1 MNTKIY
7 EKTRWE
13 NIYRHKTNKNYV
25 IRFNGKIGTS
35 ISKDERGNKIYDSET
50 ARKIRDNQIIIEKKH
65 KEIKH
70 KETFDDLWDK
80 YIEACKY
87 VKKQAYNTII
97 RKTKAYDR
105 YIKGKINIPINKI
118 NKDYWAKFIDQLQCS
133 NKQKNNLIKT
143 IKAFLNWCIEENIVM
158 YNEISKIKKYKETK
172 IEMKY
177 WTINEIMHFFTTMEQ
192 LINDSSDITFKR
204 QALMIQTLVT
214 IGFSLG
220 DRIGETRA
228 LTYKS
233 INKTQMTIDIKHS
246 INYDTK
252 SDSFLSDTKNSH
264 SQREVSI
271 TQKVIDQISKYKDF
285 LINEMKYPVEDN
297 SLIFFNYETKKPYSD
312 VTLRKQFHRFC
323 DLCGVTKI
331 RLYDLRHTYVATMM
345 AEGKQL
351 YQISSRIGHS
361 NYSTTINKY
370 GHLSYEIKKE
380 IANTTDKYL

>member
-177 WTINEIMHFFTTMEQ
+177 WTINEIMHFFTTIEQ

>member
-177 WTINEIMHFFTTMEQ
+177 WTINEIMHFFTTIEQ
-192 LINDSSDITFKR
+192 LINDSSGITFKR

>member
-177 WTINEIMHFFTTMEQ
+177 WTINEIIHFFTTIEQ

>member
-1 MNTKIY
+1 
-7 EKTRWE
+7 
-13 NIYRHKTNKNYV
+13 
-25 IRFNGKIGTS
+25 
-35 ISKDERGNKIYDSET
+35 
-50 ARKIRDNQIIIEKKH
+50 
-65 KEIKH
+65 
-70 KETFDDLWDK
+70 
-80 YIEACKY
+80 
-87 VKKQAYNTII
+87 
-97 RKTKAYDR
+97 
-105 YIKGKINIPINKI
+105 
-118 NKDYWAKFIDQLQCS
+118 
-133 NKQKNNLIKT
+133 
-143 IKAFLNWCIEENIVM
+143 
-158 YNEISKIKKYKETK
+158 
-172 IEMKY
+172 
-177 WTINEIMHFFTTMEQ
+177 
-192 LINDSSDITFKR
+192 
-204 QALMIQTLVT
+204 
-214 IGFSLG
+214 
-220 DRIGETRA
+220 
-228 LTYKS
+228 
-233 INKTQMTIDIKHS
+233 MTIDIKHS

>member
-70 KETFDDLWDK
+70 KQTFDDLWDK

-177 WTINEIMHFFTTMEQ
+177 WTINEIMHFFTTIEQ

-370 GHLSYEIKKE
+370 GHLSY
-380 IANTTDKYL
+380 

>member
-7 EKTRWE
+7 EKTRWQ

-25 IRFNGKIGTS
+25 IRFNGKVGTS

-50 ARKIRDNQIIIEKKH
+50 ARKIRDNQIIIEKKR

-80 YIEACKY
+80 YIDACKY
-87 VKKQAYNTII
+87 VKKQAYNTIT
-97 RKTKAYDR
+97 RKSKAYNR
-105 YIKGKINIPINKI
+105 YIKGKISVPINKI
-118 NKDYWAKFIDQLQCS
+118 NKEYWAKFIDQAQCS
-133 NKQKNNLIKT
+133 DKQKNNLIKT
-143 IKAFLNWCIEENIVM
+143 IKAFLNWCIEENIIM
-158 YNEISKIKKYKETK
+158 YNEIAKIKKYKETK
-172 IEMKY
+172 LEMKY
-177 WTINEIMHFFTTMEQ
+177 WSTDEVIRFFSKIEQ
-192 LINDSSDITFKR
+192 LIENTDDIIFKR

-228 LTYKS
+228 LTYDT
-233 INKTQMTIDIKHS
+233 INGTKMTIDIKHS

-252 SDSFLSDTKNSH
+252 SDVFLSDTKNYH
-264 SQREVSI
+264 SQREIAI
-271 TQKVIDQISKYKDF
+271 TPKLINQIAKYKSF
-285 LINEMKYPVEDN
+285 LINDMKYHVEGK
-297 SLIFFNYETKKPYSD
+297 SLIFFNYEINRPYSD

-323 DLCGVTKI
+323 DLCDVTKI

-345 AEGKQL
+345 TEGKQL
-351 YQISSRIGHS
+351 YQISPRIGHS
-361 NYSTTINKY
+361 NYSTTVNKY
-370 GHLSYEIKKE
+370 GHLSNEIKKE

>member
-177 WTINEIMHFFTTMEQ
+177 WTINEIMHFFTTIEQ

-271 TQKVIDQISKYKDF
+271 TQKVIDQIAKYKDF